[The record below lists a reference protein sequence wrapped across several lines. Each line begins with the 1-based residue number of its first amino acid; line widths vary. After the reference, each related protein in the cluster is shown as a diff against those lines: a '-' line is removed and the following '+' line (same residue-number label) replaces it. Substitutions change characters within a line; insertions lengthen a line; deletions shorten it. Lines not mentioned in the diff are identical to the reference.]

1 MVSIMLKMNISPN
14 VSVLVYIIRESI
26 INYSDLVRFWVE
38 AIPKLPAATW
48 KEPAQIPAPATSP
61 AK

>member
-1 MVSIMLKMNISPN
+1 MNISPN
-14 VSVLVYIIRESI
+14 ISVLVSNIRESI
-26 INYSDLVRFWVE
+26 MNFYSDLVRFWVE
-38 AIPKLPAATW
+38 AIPKLPAVTW